1 MLRTRHLVSAIAAAM
16 LFATTAQAAGSA
28 PFDNVVVFGDSL
40 SDAGQFFSTS
50 LNAYSKFTTNPGDVA
65 VQLVAGKYGFNLQP
79 SRVVGGSDYAYGGA
93 GVVTDDNGPDPTIP
107 TITQQVTGYLANGA
121 KADPHSLYMVWG
133 GANDIFYH
141 STQYGVGTIFPGAG
155 ETAAQATANINAAAT
170 QELVLINQLK
180 QAGANYLVVF
190 NLPNIGATPSAHQ
203 DEALVPGISAFL
215 TGVSQS
221 YNQTLNAG
229 LGSHTLAVN
238 TYALFEQVVA
248 DPAKYGFTNI
258 TTPACTTSSSHDCD
272 GSTLVAPNANQTYLF
287 ADGVHPTTAAHTM
300 LSQVV
305 LSELAAPGQISLLGE
320 APLASATE
328 QTGVLRDQMRKDS
341 LGATQ
346 RVFVNIDYAQ
356 QRFDGSSSSPRTN
369 SNNLNLTLGI
379 DLKPADN
386 LSGGLALGVAR
397 NHANMPGNGG
407 YTLKDYSGLG
417 YLTYHAG
424 GGYVGG
430 YASYGHSSFDDVDR
444 AFQVG
449 AARIG
454 ETGHTDGS
462 HRGVGLTGGWW
473 FDVGSLKTGPFA
485 NLEWQDIDVGSY
497 RENGSDAT
505 AMWFGSQHRQALIST
520 LGWHLQ
526 GQWQVNN
533 LVMTPYAELAWNR
546 DGKADARTINTGL
559 NTMNGSFALAGFV
572 PDKTWGTA
580 SFGLSAQLTP
590 NVTSWIGYNGRFGD
604 NSQKYNSVNMG
615 FKIGF

>member
-1 MLRTRHLVSAIAAAM
+1 MFHPRKIVSALALALAC
-16 LFATTAQAAGSA
+16 AGVSHA
-28 PFDNVVVFGDSL
+28 STSPFDNVVVFGDSL
-40 SDAGQFFSTS
+40 SDAGQIFSTS
-50 LNAYSKFTTNPGDVA
+50 LNEYSRFTTNPGEVT

-79 SRVVGGSDYAYGGA
+79 SRAGGSDYAYGGS

-180 QAGANYLVVF
+180 QAGAHYVVVF
-190 NLPNIGATPSAHQ
+190 NLPNIGATPDAHAN
-203 DEALVPGISAFL
+203 EALVPSIGSFL
-215 TGVSQS
+215 TSVSQS

-229 LGSHTLAVN
+229 LGSNTLAVN

-258 TTPACTTSSSHDCD
+258 STPACTTASSHDCN
-272 GSTLVAPNANQTYLF
+272 GSTLVAAGADQTYLF
-287 ADGVHPTTAAHTM
+287 ADGVHPTTAAHAM
-300 LSQVV
+300 LAQVV

-320 APLASATE
+320 APLTSATE
-328 QTGVLRDQMRKDS
+328 QTGILRDQMMKDS

-346 RVFVNIDYAQ
+346 RAFVNIDYAQ
-356 QRFDGSSSSPRTN
+356 QRFDGSGSSPQTS
-369 SNNLNLTLGI
+369 SNNLNLTLGG
-379 DLKPADN
+379 DMQFGDH
-386 LSGGLALGVAR
+386 LSGGIALGVAH
-397 NHANMPGNGG
+397 NNAGVSGGGG
-407 YTLKDYSGLG
+407 YTLKDYSGLA

-430 YASYGHSSFDDVDR
+430 YASYGESSFDDINR
-444 AFQVG
+444 NFQVG
-449 AARIG
+449 AANVR
-454 ETGHTDGS
+454 ETGSTDGS

-485 NLEWQDIDVGSY
+485 NLEWQDIDVDSY
-497 RENGSDAT
+497 HEDGSDAT
-505 AMWFGSQHRQALIST
+505 AMWFGSQHRPALIST
-520 LGWHLQ
+520 LGWRLQ

-546 DGKADARTINTGL
+546 DSKANPRDIETGL

-580 SFGLSAQLTP
+580 SVGLSAQLTS
-590 NVTSWIGYNGRFGD
+590 NVTSWIGYSGHFSD
-604 NSQKYNSVNMG
+604 DSQKYNSVNMG